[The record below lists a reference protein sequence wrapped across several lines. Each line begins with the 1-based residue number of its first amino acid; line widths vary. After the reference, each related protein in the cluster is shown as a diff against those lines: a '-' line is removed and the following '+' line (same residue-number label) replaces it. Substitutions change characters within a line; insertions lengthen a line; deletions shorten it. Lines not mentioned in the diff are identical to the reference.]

1 MNKLMKFGLG
11 AVLGLAG
18 ATATYLGYQKM
29 VDKMRRDLLET
40 IREYYSDLDIKVV
53 WLEDEMQA
61 DSTFNGG
68 LVYLSDNEE
77 REITFNIDAQ
87 ATEIKENESEKL

>member
-1 MNKLMKFGLG
+1 
-11 AVLGLAG
+11 VLGLAG

>member
-53 WLEDEMQA
+53 WIEDEMQA

-77 REITFNIDAQ
+77 KEITFNIDAQ

>member
-1 MNKLMKFGLG
+1 MKFGLG

>member
-53 WLEDEMQA
+53 WIEDEMQA